1 MKRIGFCLFFL
12 LVSCSD
18 GTRTNIHIHTFN
30 NSEITDFAP
39 VPLISGT
46 EFLTEETRAL
56 QNDSFA
62 NPALL
67 WVDRGES
74 LFSKTMASGKAC
86 ADCHSDNTALPLTK
100 SATTFPKH
108 NPRTGTLIN
117 LEGQINMCRIHHQNE
132 AALSYESQDLLA
144 LTTYTAQLAKGQTI
158 SMDVTAKNR
167 KNFLNGKDYFFTR
180 RGQMNFSCAQCHDD
194 NWGKKLRGDTIS
206 QGHGN
211 GFPAYRLEWES
222 LGSLHRRF
230 ADCDRGVRAEP
241 LELGAQT
248 YIDLELYLAA
258 RARGLTIETPAIRR

>member
-1 MKRIGFCLFFL
+1 MKPIGFCLFLL

-18 GTRTNIHIHTFN
+18 ETRIQTDTLALN
-30 NSEITDFAP
+30 NSEITDIAP

-67 WVDRGES
+67 WVDRGEN
-74 LFSKTMASGKAC
+74 LFFKTMASGKAC
-86 ADCHSDNTALPLTK
+86 ADCHSDNTVLPLTE

-108 NPRTGTLIN
+108 NPITGTLIN
-117 LEGQINMCRIHHQNE
+117 LEGQINLCRVQYQDE
-132 AALSYESQDLLA
+132 TALPYESQDLLA
-144 LTTYTAQLAKGQTI
+144 LTTYTAQLSKGQTV
-158 SMDVTAKNR
+158 SMDVTAANR
-167 KNFLNGKDYFFTR
+167 KNFLNGKTYFFTR

-211 GFPAYRLEWES
+211 GFPTYRLEWEN

-230 ADCDRGVRAEP
+230 ADCDSGVRAEP
-241 LELGAQT
+241 LKLGAQT
-248 YIDLELYLAA
+248 YIDLELYLAV
-258 RARGLTIETPAIRR
+258 RARGLTVETPSIRR